1 MANIARER
9 LAGRTAG
16 AGVALVVALVAVA
29 FIVAPE
35 SGTRIEAFFTRAV
48 GVYEGSDVRVLGVR
62 VGEIE
67 SVDPVGREV
76 RITLRVDDDVEV
88 PAGASAAVIA
98 PSVVADRYVQ
108 LTPAYTG
115 GPRIRDGAVIPASR
129 TAVPVEV
136 DQLYESL
143 TRLTDSLGPDGVNS
157 TGALSDAL
165 RTGEANL
172 RANGEAIADMIR
184 EFGQA
189 TRTLSGTSDEFF
201 GTLAGL
207 QKFTTMLKNNDA
219 QVSRAEQQLA
229 EVNRFLAADREE
241 LVAALSELATALR
254 EVERFVREHRPM
266 LEKNVDKL
274 ADITRVL
281 VDQRASLAEMMDVA
295 PLAAGN
301 FLGAYDPVS
310 RSILSRANL
319 NEISLGG
326 TSPTSAA
333 PAPVGGQLCGD
344 VDADSA
350 LGELCAKYKLGP
362 QDLVPLSREQATTA
376 PPLPLPA
383 VGDVY
388 GQKGERR

>member
-1 MANIARER
+1 MANMGRER
-9 LAGRTAG
+9 LVGRTLA
-16 AGVALVVALVAVA
+16 AGVALLAALVVIA

-35 SGTRIEAFFTRAV
+35 GGIRIEAFFPRAV

-67 SVDPVGREV
+67 SIDPIGKEV
-76 RITLRVDDDVEV
+76 KITLRVDEGVEV
-88 PAGASAAVIA
+88 PADARAVVVA

-115 GPRIRDGAVIPASR
+115 GPQMRDGAVIPASR
-129 TAVPVEV
+129 TAVPVEI

-172 RANGEAIADMIR
+172 RSNGEAIADLIR
-184 EFGQA
+184 EVGQA
-189 TRTLSGTSDEFF
+189 TRTLSGTSDQFF
-201 GTLAGL
+201 GTLESL

-219 QVSRAEQQLA
+219 QVSRAERQLA
-229 EVNRFLAADREE
+229 EVNEFLAADREE
-241 LVAALSELATALR
+241 LVGALR
-254 EVERFVREHRPM
+254 ELAVALRELERFVRENRTLLH
-266 LEKNVDKL
+266 KNVDKL
-274 ADITRVL
+274 ADITQVL
-281 VDQRASLAEMMDVA
+281 VKQRASLAEMMDVA

-301 FLGAYDPVS
+301 LVNAYDPVT
-310 RSILSRANL
+310 RSILGRGNL

-326 TSPTSAA
+326 TRATTTSA
-333 PAPVGGQLCGD
+333 PLGRQLCGD

-350 LGELCAKYKLGP
+350 LGELCAKHRLGP
-362 QDLVPLSREQATTA
+362 QDLVPLSREQARNA

-383 VGDVY
+383 AGDVY
-388 GQKGERR
+388 GQKGDRR